1 MIKHKLYARNSKI
14 IDDKTNIIKD
24 IMLTIKI
31 PVQNIEA
38 TRQIVLNH
46 KIIDFD
52 YKIKV
57 ENGFGHIPIKEGT
70 DEETLSKVMEECKEE
85 IIKQNADYFA
95 NNIEYEGQRG
105 VKYKLKNENYTI
117 EIMDLSQDEDLETV
131 KRFPRSITELLK
143 DKLSEEEI
151 EELKK
156 SFDII
161 GDVVIVEIP
170 EDLEAHKKEIGQ
182 ATLQFTKRKTVYMK
196 KSAVKGVTRV
206 RELELIAGEDNPIT
220 IHKEHGTR
228 LKLDVKNVYF
238 SPRLATER
246 KRVQEA
252 TQDGEEILD
261 MFAGIGPFPIVIAH
275 EKNVNITAVDINE
288 YAIKYLNENIKLN
301 KLKDNAHITAICGDT
316 KEVALNELKGKK
328 FDRIIMNLPGLAPEF
343 LDLAV
348 SLCKDGG
355 VIHYYEFSD
364 GFSQG
369 IERAQ
374 IACEKQNKE
383 VEILNTR
390 KVKSSSPGMWHVAI
404 DCKVTEKNS

>member
-1 MIKHKLYARNSKI
+1 MIKLKAHTTNSKI
-14 IDDKTNIIKD
+14 INDKTNLIKD
-24 IMLTIKI
+24 TMLTLKI

-70 DEETLSKVMEECKEE
+70 DEETLSKVIEECKEE
-85 IIKQNADYFA
+85 IIKQ
-95 NNIEYEGQRG
+95 
-105 VKYKLKNENYTI
+105 NENYTI
-117 EIMDLSQDEDLETV
+117 EIMDLSQDDDLETV

-252 TQDGEEILD
+252 TNEGEEILD

-301 KLKDNAHITAICGDT
+301 KLAPSAHITAICGDT
-316 KEVALNELKGKK
+316 NEVALNELKGKK
-328 FDRIIMNLPGLAPEF
+328 FDRLIMNLPGLAPEF

-404 DCKVTEKNS
+404 DCKVTEKK

>member
-1 MIKHKLYARNSKI
+1 
-14 IDDKTNIIKD
+14 
-24 IMLTIKI
+24 MLTIKI

-38 TRQIVLNH
+38 TRQIVLKH
-46 KIIDFD
+46 KIIDHD
-52 YKIKV
+52 YKIKI
-57 ENGFGHIPIKEGT
+57 ENGYGHIPIKADA
-70 DEETLSKVMEECKEE
+70 DEELLNQVIAEAKDE
-85 IIKQNADYFA
+85 IIK
-95 NNIEYEGQRG
+95 E
-105 VKYKLKNENYTI
+105 NEKYTI
-117 EIMDLSQDEDLETV
+117 EIVDMDEESDLETV
-131 KRFPRSITELLK
+131 KRYPRSMTELLQG
-143 DKLSEEEI
+143 KLTEEEI

-161 GDVVIVEIP
+161 GDVVILEIP

-182 ATLQFTKRKTVYMK
+182 AALQFTKRKTVYMK
-196 KSAVKGVTRV
+196 RSAVKGVTRV
-206 RELELIAGEDNPIT
+206 RELELLAGEDNPIT

-261 MFAGIGPFPIVIAH
+261 MFAGIGPFPIVIAK

-316 KEVALNELKGKK
+316 NEVAANELKGKK
-328 FDRIIMNLPGLAPEF
+328 FDRLIMNLPGLAPEF

-404 DCKVTEKNS
+404 DCKINDKK

>member
-1 MIKHKLYARNSKI
+1 MIKLKAHTTNSKI
-14 IDDKTNIIKD
+14 INDKTNLIKD
-24 IMLTIKI
+24 TMLTLKI

-57 ENGFGHIPIKEGT
+57 ENGFGYIPIKEGT
-70 DEETLSKVMEECKEE
+70 DEDVLSKVMEECKEE
-85 IIKQNADYFA
+85 IIKQ
-95 NNIEYEGQRG
+95 
-105 VKYKLKNENYTI
+105 NENYTI

-252 TQDGEEILD
+252 CEDGEEILD

-301 KLKDNAHITAICGDT
+301 KLAPSAHITAICGDT
-316 KEVALNELKGKK
+316 NEVALNELKGKK
-328 FDRIIMNLPGLAPEF
+328 FDRLIMNLPGLAPEL

-404 DCKVTEKNS
+404 DCKVTEKIKKD

>member
-1 MIKHKLYARNSKI
+1 MIKLKAHTTNSKI
-14 IDDKTNIIKD
+14 INDKTNLIKD
-24 IMLTIKI
+24 TMLTLKI

-70 DEETLSKVMEECKEE
+70 DDETLSKVMEECKEE
-85 IIKQNADYFA
+85 IIKQ
-95 NNIEYEGQRG
+95 
-105 VKYKLKNENYTI
+105 NENYTI

-252 TQDGEEILD
+252 CEDGEEILD

-301 KLKDNAHITAICGDT
+301 KLAPNAHITAICGDT
-316 KEVALNELKGKK
+316 NEVALNELKGKK
-328 FDRIIMNLPGLAPEF
+328 FDRLIMNLPGLAPEF

-404 DCKVTEKNS
+404 DCKVTEKK

>member
-1 MIKHKLYARNSKI
+1 MIKIKLCGTYSKI
-14 IDDKTNIIKD
+14 IKYKTDLIED
-24 IMLTIKI
+24 TMLTLKI

-38 TRQIVLNH
+38 TRQIVLSH

-52 YKIKV
+52 SKIKV
-57 ENGFGHIPIKEGT
+57 ENGFEHIPLK
-70 DEETLSKVMEECKEE
+70 DETEDEIFSKVMEECKEE
-85 IIKQNADYFA
+85 IIKENAD
-95 NNIEYEGQRG
+95 
-105 VKYKLKNENYTI
+105 YTI
-117 EIMDLSQDEDLETV
+117 EIIDLNQEEDLETV

-170 EDLEAHKKEIGQ
+170 EGLEAHKKEIGQ

-252 TQDGEEILD
+252 TNDGEEILD

-301 KLKDNAHITAICGDT
+301 KLAPLAHITAICGDT
-316 KEVALNELKGKK
+316 NEVALNELKGKK
-328 FDRIIMNLPGLAPEF
+328 FDRLIMNLPGLAPEF

-348 SLCKDGG
+348 SLCKEGG

-404 DCKVTEKNS
+404 DCKVTDKK

>member
-1 MIKHKLYARNSKI
+1 MIKLKAHTTNSKI
-14 IDDKTNIIKD
+14 INDKTNLIKD
-24 IMLTIKI
+24 TMLTLKI

-70 DEETLSKVMEECKEE
+70 DEETLSKVIEECKEE
-85 IIKQNADYFA
+85 IIKQ
-95 NNIEYEGQRG
+95 
-105 VKYKLKNENYTI
+105 NENYTI
-117 EIMDLSQDEDLETV
+117 EIMDLSQDDDLETV

-220 IHKEHGTR
+220 IHKEHGSR

-252 TQDGEEILD
+252 TNEGEEILD

-301 KLKDNAHITAICGDT
+301 KLAPNAHITAICGDT
-316 KEVALNELKGKK
+316 NEVALNELKDKK
-328 FDRIIMNLPGLAPEF
+328 FDRLIMNLPGLAPEF

-374 IACEKQNKE
+374 IACEKQNKK

-404 DCKVTEKNS
+404 DCKVTEKIKKD

>member
-1 MIKHKLYARNSKI
+1 MIKLKAHTTNSKI
-14 IDDKTNIIKD
+14 INDKTNLIKD
-24 IMLTIKI
+24 TMLTLKI

-85 IIKQNADYFA
+85 IIKQN
-95 NNIEYEGQRG
+95 
-105 VKYKLKNENYTI
+105 ENYTI
-117 EIMDLSQDEDLETV
+117 EIMDLSQDDDLETV

-252 TQDGEEILD
+252 CEDGEEILD

-301 KLKDNAHITAICGDT
+301 KLAPNAHITAICGDT
-316 KEVALNELKGKK
+316 NEVALNELKDKK
-328 FDRIIMNLPGLAPEF
+328 FDRLIMNLPGLAPEF

-404 DCKVTEKNS
+404 DCKVTEKNKKRLKKIIKKII

>member
-1 MIKHKLYARNSKI
+1 MI
-14 IDDKTNIIKD
+14 T
-24 IMLTIKI
+24 MLTIKI

-38 TRQIVLNH
+38 VRQIVLKH
-46 KIIDFD
+46 KIIDHD

-57 ENGFGHIPIKEGT
+57 EKGFGHIPIKEET
-70 DEETLSKVMEECKEE
+70 EDEKLNDIINEIKEE
-85 IIKQNADYFA
+85 LLKE
-95 NNIEYEGQRG
+95 NNDF
-105 VKYKLKNENYTI
+105 TI
-117 EIMDLSQDEDLETV
+117 EIIELNQNEDLETV
-131 KRFPRSITELLK
+131 KRYPRNFTELLK
-143 DKLSEEEI
+143 DKLSDDEI
-151 EELKK
+151 EEMKK

-161 GDVVIVEIP
+161 GDIVIVEIP
-170 EDLEAHKKEIGQ
+170 DELKEHKREIGD

-196 KSAVKGVTRV
+196 KSAVEGVTRT
-206 RELELIAGEDNPIT
+206 RRLELIAGIDNPIT

-252 TQDGEEILD
+252 ADDGEEILD
-261 MFAGIGPFPIVIAH
+261 MFAGIGPFPIVIAK
-275 EKNVNITAVDINE
+275 EKAARITAVDINE
-288 YAIKYLNENIKLN
+288 YAIKYLKENIRLN
-301 KLKDNAHITAICGDT
+301 KLKDGAEIVPICGDT
-316 KEVALNELKGKK
+316 NEVALNELKGKK
-328 FDRIIMNLPGLAPEF
+328 FDRLIMNLPGLAPDF

-348 SLCKDGG
+348 SLTKDGG

-374 IACEKQNKE
+374 RACEKQNKD

-404 DCKVTEKNS
+404 DCKVSER

>member
-1 MIKHKLYARNSKI
+1 MIKLKAHTTNSKI
-14 IDDKTNIIKD
+14 INDKTNLIKD
-24 IMLTIKI
+24 TMLTLKI

-70 DEETLSKVMEECKEE
+70 DEETLSKVIEECKEE
-85 IIKQNADYFA
+85 IIKQ
-95 NNIEYEGQRG
+95 
-105 VKYKLKNENYTI
+105 NENYTI
-117 EIMDLSQDEDLETV
+117 EIMDLSQDDDLETV

-252 TQDGEEILD
+252 TNEGEEILD

-301 KLKDNAHITAICGDT
+301 KLAPNAHITAICGDT
-316 KEVALNELKGKK
+316 NEVALNELKGKK
-328 FDRIIMNLPGLAPEF
+328 FDRLIMNLPGLAPEF

-404 DCKVTEKNS
+404 DCKVTEKK

>member
-1 MIKHKLYARNSKI
+1 MIKLKAHTTNSKI
-14 IDDKTNIIKD
+14 INDKTNLIKD
-24 IMLTIKI
+24 TMLTLKI

-70 DEETLSKVMEECKEE
+70 YEETLSKVIEECKEE
-85 IIKQNADYFA
+85 IIKQ
-95 NNIEYEGQRG
+95 
-105 VKYKLKNENYTI
+105 NENYTI
-117 EIMDLSQDEDLETV
+117 EIMDLSQDDDLETV

-170 EDLEAHKKEIGQ
+170 EDIEAHKKEIGQ

-252 TQDGEEILD
+252 TNEGEEILD

-301 KLKDNAHITAICGDT
+301 KLAPAAHITAICGDT
-316 KEVALNELKGKK
+316 NEVALNELKGKK
-328 FDRIIMNLPGLAPEF
+328 FDRLIMNLPGLAPEF

-404 DCKVTEKNS
+404 DCKVTEKK

>member
-1 MIKHKLYARNSKI
+1 MIKLKAHTTNSKI
-14 IDDKTNIIKD
+14 INDKTNLIKD
-24 IMLTIKI
+24 TMLTLKI

-70 DEETLSKVMEECKEE
+70 DEDVLSKVMEECKEE
-85 IIKQNADYFA
+85 IIKQN
-95 NNIEYEGQRG
+95 
-105 VKYKLKNENYTI
+105 ENYTI
-117 EIMDLSQDEDLETV
+117 EIMDLSQDDDLETV

-301 KLKDNAHITAICGDT
+301 KLAPNAHITAICGDT
-316 KEVALNELKGKK
+316 NEVALNELKGKK
-328 FDRIIMNLPGLAPEF
+328 FDRLIMNLPGLAPEF

-404 DCKVTEKNS
+404 DCKVTDKK

>member
-1 MIKHKLYARNSKI
+1 MIKLKVYRTNSKI
-14 IDDKTNIIKD
+14 INLETNLIKD
-24 IMLTIKI
+24 TMLTLKI

-70 DEETLSKVMEECKEE
+70 DDKLLSKVIEECKEE
-85 IIKQNADYFA
+85 IIKQND
-95 NNIEYEGQRG
+95 
-105 VKYKLKNENYTI
+105 KYTI
-117 EIMDLSQDEDLETV
+117 EIIDLSQDEDLETV

-143 DKLSEEEI
+143 DKLTEDEI

-252 TQDGEEILD
+252 CEDGEEILD

-301 KLKDNAHITAICGDT
+301 KLAPNAHITAICGDT
-316 KEVALNELKGKK
+316 NEVALNELKGKK
-328 FDRIIMNLPGLAPEF
+328 FDRLIMNLPGLAPEF

-404 DCKVTEKNS
+404 DCKVTEKK

>member
-1 MIKHKLYARNSKI
+1 
-14 IDDKTNIIKD
+14 
-24 IMLTIKI
+24 MLTIKI

-38 TRQIVLNH
+38 TRQIVLKH

-57 ENGFGHIPIKEGT
+57 ENGFGHIPIKEET
-70 DEETLSKVMEECKEE
+70 EDEMLSKAIEECKEE
-85 IIKQNADYFA
+85 ITKQN
-95 NNIEYEGQRG
+95 
-105 VKYKLKNENYTI
+105 KNYTI
-117 EIMDLSQDEDLETV
+117 EIINLNQEEDLETV

-170 EDLEAHKKEIGQ
+170 ENLEVHKKEIGE

-196 KSAVKGVTRV
+196 KSAVQGVTRT

-246 KRVQEA
+246 KRVEEEA
-252 TQDGEEILD
+252 KDGEEILD
-261 MFAGIGPFPIVIAH
+261 MFAGIGPFPIVIAK

-301 KLKDNAHITAICGDT
+301 KLAPNAHITAICGDT
-316 KEVALNELKGKK
+316 REVAET
-328 FDRIIMNLPGLAPEF
+328 R
-343 LDLAV
+343 
-348 SLCKDGG
+348 
-355 VIHYYEFSD
+355 
-364 GFSQG
+364 
-369 IERAQ
+369 RA
-374 IACEKQNKE
+374 
-383 VEILNTR
+383 L
-390 KVKSSSPGMWHVAI
+390 
-404 DCKVTEKNS
+404 

>member
-1 MIKHKLYARNSKI
+1 MRNSKI
-14 IDDKTNIIKD
+14 INDKSNLIKD
-24 IMLTIKI
+24 SMLTIKI

-85 IIKQNADYFA
+85 IIKQN
-95 NNIEYEGQRG
+95 
-105 VKYKLKNENYTI
+105 ENYTI
-117 EIMDLSQDEDLETV
+117 EIIDLSQDDDLETV

-143 DKLSEEEI
+143 DKLTEEEI

-301 KLKDNAHITAICGDT
+301 KLAPNAHITAICGDT
-316 KEVALNELKGKK
+316 NEVALNELKDKK
-328 FDRIIMNLPGLAPEF
+328 FDRLIMNLPGLAPEF

-404 DCKVTEKNS
+404 DCKVTEKK

>member
-1 MIKHKLYARNSKI
+1 MIKLKAHTTNSKI
-14 IDDKTNIIKD
+14 INDKTNLIKD
-24 IMLTIKI
+24 TMLTLKI

-70 DEETLSKVMEECKEE
+70 DEETLSKVIEECKEE
-85 IIKQNADYFA
+85 IIKQ
-95 NNIEYEGQRG
+95 
-105 VKYKLKNENYTI
+105 NENYTI

-301 KLKDNAHITAICGDT
+301 KLAPNAHITAICGDT
-316 KEVALNELKGKK
+316 NEVALNELKGKK
-328 FDRIIMNLPGLAPEF
+328 FNRLIMNLPGLAPEF

-404 DCKVTEKNS
+404 DCKVTYKK

>member
-1 MIKHKLYARNSKI
+1 MIKLKAHTTNSKI
-14 IDDKTNIIKD
+14 INDKTNLIKD
-24 IMLTIKI
+24 TMLTLKI

-57 ENGFGHIPIKEGT
+57 ENGFGYIPIKEGT
-70 DEETLSKVMEECKEE
+70 NEDTLSKVMEECKEE
-85 IIKQNADYFA
+85 IINQNA
-95 NNIEYEGQRG
+95 
-105 VKYKLKNENYTI
+105 NYTI
-117 EIMDLSQDEDLETV
+117 EIIDLSQDEDLETV

-143 DKLSEEEI
+143 DKLTEDEI

-252 TQDGEEILD
+252 CEDGEEILD

-316 KEVALNELKGKK
+316 NEVALNELKGKK
-328 FDRIIMNLPGLAPEF
+328 FDRLIMNLPGLAPEF

-404 DCKVTEKNS
+404 DCKVTEKK

>member
-1 MIKHKLYARNSKI
+1 MIKLKAHTTNSKI
-14 IDDKTNIIKD
+14 INDKSNLIKD
-24 IMLTIKI
+24 SMLTIKI

-70 DEETLSKVMEECKEE
+70 DEETLSKVIEECKEE
-85 IIKQNADYFA
+85 IIKQ
-95 NNIEYEGQRG
+95 
-105 VKYKLKNENYTI
+105 NENYTI
-117 EIMDLSQDEDLETV
+117 EIMDLSQDDDLETV

-301 KLKDNAHITAICGDT
+301 KLAPNAHITAICGDT
-316 KEVALNELKGKK
+316 NEVALNELKDKK
-328 FDRIIMNLPGLAPEF
+328 FDRLIMNLPGLAPEF

-404 DCKVTEKNS
+404 DCKVTDKK

>member
-1 MIKHKLYARNSKI
+1 MIKLKAYTTNRKI
-14 IDDKTNIIKD
+14 INDKTSLIKD
-24 IMLTIKI
+24 IMLTLKI

-70 DEETLSKVMEECKEE
+70 DEELLSKVMEECKKE
-85 IIKQNADYFA
+85 IIKQ
-95 NNIEYEGQRG
+95 
-105 VKYKLKNENYTI
+105 NENYTI
-117 EIMDLSQDEDLETV
+117 EIMDLSQEEDLETV

-143 DKLSEEEI
+143 GKLSEKES

-252 TQDGEEILD
+252 TQEGEEILD

-301 KLKDNAHITAICGDT
+301 KLAPNAHITAICGDT
-316 KEVALNELKGKK
+316 NEVALNELKGKK
-328 FDRIIMNLPGLAPEF
+328 FDRLIMNLPGLAPEF

-369 IERAQ
+369 IKRAQ

-404 DCKVTEKNS
+404 DCKVNENNS

>member
-1 MIKHKLYARNSKI
+1 MIKLKAHTTNSKI
-14 IDDKTNIIKD
+14 INDKTNLIKD
-24 IMLTIKI
+24 TMLTLKI

-70 DEETLSKVMEECKEE
+70 DEETLSKVIEECKEE
-85 IIKQNADYFA
+85 IIKQ
-95 NNIEYEGQRG
+95 
-105 VKYKLKNENYTI
+105 NENYTI
-117 EIMDLSQDEDLETV
+117 EIMDLSQDDNLETV

-238 SPRLATER
+238 STRLATER

-301 KLKDNAHITAICGDT
+301 KLAPAAHITAICGDT
-316 KEVALNELKGKK
+316 NEVALNELKGKK
-328 FDRIIMNLPGLAPEF
+328 FDRLIMNLPGLAPEF

-348 SLCKDGG
+348 SLCNDGG

-404 DCKVTEKNS
+404 DCKVTEKK

>member
-1 MIKHKLYARNSKI
+1 MIKLKAHTRNSKI
-14 IDDKTNIIKD
+14 INDKSNLIKD
-24 IMLTIKI
+24 SMLTIKI

-70 DEETLSKVMEECKEE
+70 DEETLSKVIEECKEE
-85 IIKQNADYFA
+85 IIKQ
-95 NNIEYEGQRG
+95 
-105 VKYKLKNENYTI
+105 NENYTI
-117 EIMDLSQDEDLETV
+117 EIMDLSQDDDLETV

-301 KLKDNAHITAICGDT
+301 KLAPAAHITAICGDT
-316 KEVALNELKGKK
+316 NEVALNELKGKK
-328 FDRIIMNLPGLAPEF
+328 FDRLIMNLPGLAPEF

-404 DCKVTEKNS
+404 DCKVTEKIKKD

>member
-1 MIKHKLYARNSKI
+1 MIKLKAHTTNSKI
-14 IDDKTNIIKD
+14 INDKTNLIKD
-24 IMLTIKI
+24 TMLTLKI

-70 DEETLSKVMEECKEE
+70 DEETLSKVIEECKEE
-85 IIKQNADYFA
+85 IIKQ
-95 NNIEYEGQRG
+95 
-105 VKYKLKNENYTI
+105 NENYTI
-117 EIMDLSQDEDLETV
+117 EIMDLSQDDDLETV

-252 TQDGEEILD
+252 CEDGEEILD

-301 KLKDNAHITAICGDT
+301 KLAPNAHITAICGDT
-316 KEVALNELKGKK
+316 NEVALNELKDKK
-328 FDRIIMNLPGLAPEF
+328 FDRLIMNLPGLAPEF

-404 DCKVTEKNS
+404 DCKVTEKK

>member
-1 MIKHKLYARNSKI
+1 MIKLKAHTTNSKI
-14 IDDKTNIIKD
+14 INDKTNLIKD
-24 IMLTIKI
+24 TMLTLKI

-70 DEETLSKVMEECKEE
+70 YEETLSKVIEECKEE
-85 IIKQNADYFA
+85 IIKQ
-95 NNIEYEGQRG
+95 
-105 VKYKLKNENYTI
+105 NENYTI
-117 EIMDLSQDEDLETV
+117 EIMDLSQDDDLETV

-252 TQDGEEILD
+252 CEDGEEILD

-301 KLKDNAHITAICGDT
+301 KLAPSAHITAICGDT
-316 KEVALNELKGKK
+316 NEVALNELKGKK
-328 FDRIIMNLPGLAPEF
+328 FDRLIMNLPGLAPEF

-404 DCKVTEKNS
+404 DCKVTEKK

>member
-1 MIKHKLYARNSKI
+1 MIKLKAHTTNSKI
-14 IDDKTNIIKD
+14 INDKTNLIKD
-24 IMLTIKI
+24 TMLTLKI

-70 DEETLSKVMEECKEE
+70 DEETLSKVIEECKEE
-85 IIKQNADYFA
+85 IIKQ
-95 NNIEYEGQRG
+95 
-105 VKYKLKNENYTI
+105 NENYTI

-206 RELELIAGEDNPIT
+206 RELEIIAGEDNPIT

-252 TQDGEEILD
+252 TNEGEEILD

-301 KLKDNAHITAICGDT
+301 KLAPNAHITAICGDT
-316 KEVALNELKGKK
+316 NEVALNELKGKK
-328 FDRIIMNLPGLAPEF
+328 FDRLIMNLPGLAPEF

-404 DCKVTEKNS
+404 DCKVTEKK

>member
-1 MIKHKLYARNSKI
+1 MIKLKAHTTNSKI
-14 IDDKTNIIKD
+14 INDKTNLIKD
-24 IMLTIKI
+24 TMLTLKI

-70 DEETLSKVMEECKEE
+70 DEETLSKVIEECKEE
-85 IIKQNADYFA
+85 IIKQ
-95 NNIEYEGQRG
+95 
-105 VKYKLKNENYTI
+105 NENYTI
-117 EIMDLSQDEDLETV
+117 EIMDLSQDDDLETV

-170 EDLEAHKKEIGQ
+170 EGLEAHKKEIGQ

-252 TQDGEEILD
+252 THDGEEILD

-301 KLKDNAHITAICGDT
+301 KLAPAAHITAICGDT
-316 KEVALNELKGKK
+316 NEVALNELKGKK
-328 FDRIIMNLPGLAPEF
+328 FDRLIMNLPGLAPEF

-374 IACEKQNKE
+374 IACEKQNKK

-404 DCKVTEKNS
+404 DCKVTEKK

>member
-1 MIKHKLYARNSKI
+1 MIKLKAHTTNSKI
-14 IDDKTNIIKD
+14 INDKTNLIKD
-24 IMLTIKI
+24 TMLTLKI

-70 DEETLSKVMEECKEE
+70 DEETLSKVIEECKEE
-85 IIKQNADYFA
+85 IIKQ
-95 NNIEYEGQRG
+95 
-105 VKYKLKNENYTI
+105 NENYTI
-117 EIMDLSQDEDLETV
+117 EIMDLSQDDDLETV

-252 TQDGEEILD
+252 CEDGEEILD

-301 KLKDNAHITAICGDT
+301 KLAPNAHITAICGDT
-316 KEVALNELKGKK
+316 NEVALNELKDKK
-328 FDRIIMNLPGLAPEF
+328 FDRLIMNLPGLAPEF

>member
-1 MIKHKLYARNSKI
+1 MIKLKAHTTNNKI
-14 IDDKTNIIKD
+14 INDKTNLIKD
-24 IMLTIKI
+24 TMLTLKI

-70 DEETLSKVMEECKEE
+70 DDKLLSKVMEECKEE
-85 IIKQNADYFA
+85 IIKQND
-95 NNIEYEGQRG
+95 
-105 VKYKLKNENYTI
+105 KYTI
-117 EIMDLSQDEDLETV
+117 EIIDLSQDEDLETV

-143 DKLSEEEI
+143 DKLTEEEI

-220 IHKEHGTR
+220 LHKEHGTR

-316 KEVALNELKGKK
+316 NKVALNELKGKK
-328 FDRIIMNLPGLAPEF
+328 FDRLIMNLPGLAPEF

-404 DCKVTEKNS
+404 DCKVTEKK

>member
-1 MIKHKLYARNSKI
+1 MIKLKAHTTNSKI
-14 IDDKTNIIKD
+14 INDKTNLIKD
-24 IMLTIKI
+24 TMLTLKI

-57 ENGFGHIPIKEGT
+57 ENGFGYIPIKEGT
-70 DEETLSKVMEECKEE
+70 DEETLSKVIEECKEE
-85 IIKQNADYFA
+85 IIKQ
-95 NNIEYEGQRG
+95 
-105 VKYKLKNENYTI
+105 NENYTI

-252 TQDGEEILD
+252 CEDGEEILD

-301 KLKDNAHITAICGDT
+301 KLAPSAHITAICGDT
-316 KEVALNELKGKK
+316 NEVALNELKGKK
-328 FDRIIMNLPGLAPEF
+328 FDRLIMNLPGLAPEF

-404 DCKVTEKNS
+404 DCKVTEKIKKD

>member
-1 MIKHKLYARNSKI
+1 MIKLKAHTTNSKI
-14 IDDKTNIIKD
+14 INDKTNLIKD
-24 IMLTIKI
+24 TMLTLKI

-70 DEETLSKVMEECKEE
+70 DEETLSKVIEECKEE
-85 IIKQNADYFA
+85 IIKQ
-95 NNIEYEGQRG
+95 
-105 VKYKLKNENYTI
+105 NENYTI
-117 EIMDLSQDEDLETV
+117 EIMDLSQDDDLETV

-252 TQDGEEILD
+252 THDGEEILD

-301 KLKDNAHITAICGDT
+301 KLAPAAHITAICGDT
-316 KEVALNELKGKK
+316 NEVALNELKGKK
-328 FDRIIMNLPGLAPEF
+328 FDRLIMNLPGLAPEF

-374 IACEKQNKE
+374 IACEKQNKK

-404 DCKVTEKNS
+404 DCKVTEKK

>member
-1 MIKHKLYARNSKI
+1 
-14 IDDKTNIIKD
+14 
-24 IMLTIKI
+24 MLTIKI

-38 TRQIVLNH
+38 TRQIVLKN
-46 KIIDFD
+46 KIVDHD
-52 YKIKV
+52 YKIKI
-57 ENGFGHIPIKEGT
+57 ENGYGHIPIKEET
-70 DEETLSKVMEECKEE
+70 DKDKLSEIIDEIKEE
-85 IIKQNADYFA
+85 LIKQN
-95 NNIEYEGQRG
+95 
-105 VKYKLKNENYTI
+105 ENFTI
-117 EIMDLSQDEDLETV
+117 ELVDLSQEEDLETV
-131 KRFPRSITELLK
+131 KRYPRSITELLK
-143 DKLSEEEI
+143 DKLNEDEI

-170 EDLEAHKKEIGQ
+170 EELQNHKKDIGE
-182 ATLQFTKRKTVYMK
+182 ATLRFTKRKTVYMK
-196 KSAVKGVTRV
+196 KSAVEGITRT
-206 RELELIAGEDNPIT
+206 RQLELIAGEDNPIT

-246 KRVQEA
+246 KRVREA
-252 TQDGEEILD
+252 TNDGEEILD
-261 MFAGIGPFPIVIAH
+261 MFAGIGPFPIVIAK
-275 EKNVNITAVDINE
+275 EKSVNITAVDINE
-288 YAIKYLNENIKLN
+288 YAIKYLKENIKLN
-301 KLKDNAHITAICGDT
+301 KLADNAHITPICGDT
-316 KEVALNELKGKK
+316 NEVALNELKGKK
-328 FDRIIMNLPGLAPEF
+328 FDRLIMNLPGLAPEF

-374 IACEKQNKE
+374 IACDKQNKD

-404 DCKVTEKNS
+404 DCKVTDRK

>member
-1 MIKHKLYARNSKI
+1 MIKLKAHTTNSKI
-14 IDDKTNIIKD
+14 INDKTNLIKD
-24 IMLTIKI
+24 TMLTLKI

-57 ENGFGHIPIKEGT
+57 ENGFGHIPIKAGT
-70 DEETLSKVMEECKEE
+70 DEETLSKVIEECKEE
-85 IIKQNADYFA
+85 IIKQ
-95 NNIEYEGQRG
+95 
-105 VKYKLKNENYTI
+105 NENYTI

-252 TQDGEEILD
+252 CEDGEEILD

-301 KLKDNAHITAICGDT
+301 KLAPNAHITAICGDT
-316 KEVALNELKGKK
+316 NEVALNELKGKK
-328 FDRIIMNLPGLAPEF
+328 FNRLIMNLPGLAPEF

-404 DCKVTEKNS
+404 DCKVTYKK